1 MSTDKTAVE
10 TVMHA
15 FSEFKNANDENLKQ
29 RDALLEAKIEN
40 ASKALDKFEP
50 INQKLTLAEQQ
61 TNAMQE
67 QLDRLEEI
75 LNRPLNGV
83 PKDQG
88 AKIIN
93 AFDRVLRRQP
103 SDRDREDLETIN
115 KYSAS
120 IIKADDASAGYLL
133 APPEMDAMIIK
144 KVIETTPMRTLATV
158 RTIGSG
164 SLKQPRK
171 NTSGSASRIGEVQAR
186 TNTGDPAYG
195 MIEIQAP
202 EMYARIAISQQM
214 LEDSGYDLL
223 AELRED
229 ASEQFA
235 VKEGLEYISGLGAA
249 NQGEGILTN
258 ADVAYTASGVATAIT
273 ADGLHDLIYSIKTAY
288 SANAVMG
295 LNRSTL
301 GAIRK
306 LKDGAGNYLWIPGI
320 ANASPNTIDGSRY
333 VEMPDMPNIAAGTF
347 PVIYGD
353 FRRGYKIVDRVGI
366 SFQVDFNTEADN
378 GLVIFRARKRSGS
391 AVVLPEAIRKLKIA
405 VS

>member
-10 TVMHA
+10 AVMHA

-40 ASKALDKFEP
+40 ASNALDKFEP
-50 INQKLTLAEQQ
+50 INQKLVLAEQQ
-61 TNAMQE
+61 ANAMQE
-67 QLDRLEEI
+67 QLDRIEE
-75 LNRPLNGV
+75 LHNRPLNGV

-93 AFDRVLRRQP
+93 AFDRVMRRP
-103 SDRDREDLETIN
+103 AAERDREDIETIN

-120 IIKADDASAGYLL
+120 LIKSDDVSAGYLL
-133 APPEMDAMIIK
+133 APPEMDASIVK
-144 KVIETTPMRTLATV
+144 KVIEMTPMRVLATV
-158 RTIGSG
+158 RIIGSG

-171 NTSGSASRIGEVQAR
+171 NTSGSASRVGEVQTR
-186 TNTGDPAYG
+186 TNTGDPGYG

-202 EMYARIAISQQM
+202 EMYARIAIGAQM

-229 ASEQFA
+229 ASEQFS

-249 NQGEGILTN
+249 NQGEGVLTN
-258 ADVAYTASGVATAIT
+258 ADIAYTASGVAAAIT

-288 SANAVMG
+288 SANGVMG
-295 LNRSTL
+295 MNRSTL

-320 ANASPNTIDGSRY
+320 ANASPNTIDGVRY

-353 FRRGYKIVDRVGI
+353 FKRGYKIVDRIGI

-391 AVVLPEAIRKLKIA
+391 GVVLPEAIRKLKIA